1 MRAGDWIAN
10 RTLAELSLRD
20 EGVAVLGIDRADAS
34 RRGRATGAARI
45 RPGDT
50 LIVYGCRDRV
60 CDLDARPAGQAGDL
74 AHEAAVRGKRN
85 ASPPG
90 DGSLTPVPGRA
101 DGPQRRVA

>member
-50 LIVYGCRDRV
+50 LILYGCRDRV
-60 CDLDARPAGQAGDL
+60 CDLDARPRRPGGRS
-74 AHEAAVRGKRN
+74 HEAAVREQEERL
-85 ASPPG
+85 AAQE
-90 DGSLTPVPGRA
+90 TA
-101 DGPQRRVA
+101 A